1 MRILV
6 IEDEKK
12 VARFIKRG
20 LEEAGYLVDVAADG
34 EEGLYLA
41 EIDDYD
47 LIVLDLILPR
57 KNGLEVCKELREQ
70 NIKVPVLILSARDSV
85 EDKVTGL
92 DMGADDYLTKPFAFS
107 ELLARV
113 RALLRRGETM
123 VPVKLMVADL
133 VMDTVTHSVNRAGK
147 EIKLTSK
154 EYALLEYFMMNVG
167 KVLTRT
173 MLSEHVWD
181 YTFDTFS
188 NVIDVYINYL
198 RNKVDRDFEPKL
210 IHTVRGV
217 GYVMKTSM
225 DEEEGEEAPL
235 KAAEAGI
242 KAKALGRGARRKG
255 GDSED
260 EGPES
265 GEGDR

>member
-6 IEDEKK
+6 VEDEKK
-12 VARFIKRG
+12 VAGFIKRG
-20 LEEAGYLVDVAADG
+20 LEEAGYSVDVATDG

-47 LIVLDLILPR
+47 LIVLDLIIPR
-57 KNGLEVCKELREQ
+57 KSGLDVCRELREQ
-70 NIKVPVLILSARDSV
+70 SIKTPILILSARDSV
-85 EDKVTGL
+85 DDKVKGL

-123 VPVKLMVADL
+123 VPVKLQIEDL
-133 VMDTVTHSVNRAGK
+133 VMDTVTHTVTRAGR

-154 EYALLEYFMMNVG
+154 EYALLEYFIMNHD

-173 MLSEHVWD
+173 MISEHVWD

-198 RNKVDRDFEPKL
+198 RNAIDRDFEKKL

-217 GYVMKTSM
+217 GYVLKT
-225 DEEEGEEAPL
+225 D
-235 KAAEAGI
+235 
-242 KAKALGRGARRKG
+242 
-255 GDSED
+255 
-260 EGPES
+260 PES
-265 GEGDR
+265 NAGPPLENDPEKEAS

>member
-12 VARFIKRG
+12 VASFIKRG
-20 LEEAGYLVDVAADG
+20 LEEAGYSVDIAADG

-47 LIVLDLILPR
+47 LIILDLILPR
-57 KNGLEVCKELREQ
+57 KSGLEVCKELREQ
-70 NIKVPVLILSARDSV
+70 RISIPILILSARDSV

-123 VPVKLMVADL
+123 TPVKLQVADL
-133 VMDTVTHSVNRAGK
+133 IMDTVTHEVTRAGK
-147 EIKLTSK
+147 EIKLTGK
-154 EYALLEYFMMNVG
+154 EYALLEYFMMNPG

-198 RNKVDRDFEPKL
+198 RNKVDRDFDPKL

-217 GYVMKTSM
+217 GYVMKPPKQ
-225 DEEEGEEAPL
+225 EEGESKDRSSGRTKSKDRSGAGAARGD
-235 KAAEAGI
+235 KA
-242 KAKALGRGARRKG
+242 
-255 GDSED
+255 
-260 EGPES
+260 
-265 GEGDR
+265 

>member
-20 LEEAGYLVDVAADG
+20 LEEAGYLVDSAADG

-47 LIVLDLILPR
+47 LIILDLILPR

-113 RALLRRGETM
+113 RALLRRGESM
-123 VPVKLMVADL
+123 VPVKLQVADL
-133 VMDTVTHSVNRAGK
+133 AMDTVTHTVNRAGK

-217 GYVMKTSM
+217 GYVMRAKPEGEEE
-225 DEEEGEEAPL
+225 DEEEKPDRAARE
-235 KAAEAGI
+235 KARAGFRSRH
-242 KAKALGRGARRKG
+242 K
-255 GDSED
+255 DTDED
-260 EGPES
+260 EEKAEK
-265 GEGDR
+265 GE

>member
-1 MRILV
+1 MRVLV

-20 LEEAGYLVDVAADG
+20 LEEAGYLVDVATDG

-47 LIVLDLILPR
+47 LVVLDLILPR
-57 KNGLEVCKELREQ
+57 KSGLEVCRELREQ
-70 NIKVPVLILSARDSV
+70 GIKVPVLILSARDSV

-123 VPVKLMVADL
+123 VPVKLQVDDL
-133 VMDTVTHSVNRAGK
+133 IMDTVTHTVVRAGK

-154 EYALLEYFMMNVG
+154 EYALLEYFMMNPG

-198 RNKVDRDFEPKL
+198 RNKIDREFEPKL

-217 GYVMKTSM
+217 GYVMKVKT
-225 DEEEGEEAPL
+225 
-235 KAAEAGI
+235 
-242 KAKALGRGARRKG
+242 
-255 GDSED
+255 GDED
-260 EGPES
+260 EDQPETGS
-265 GEGDR
+265 RAGNQQKPEKKKRGKENEAQARTGKN

>member
-20 LEEAGYLVDVAADG
+20 LEEAGYLVDAAEDG

-47 LIVLDLILPR
+47 LIILDLVLPR
-57 KNGLEVCKELREQ
+57 KSGLDVCRQLREQ

-85 EDKVTGL
+85 EDKVAGL

-113 RALLRRGETM
+113 RALLRRGETL
-123 VPVKLMVADL
+123 VPLKLSIEDL
-133 VMDTVTHSVNRAGK
+133 VMDTVTHTVTRAGK

-154 EYALLEYFMMNVG
+154 EYSLLEYFMMNQG

-198 RNKVDRDFEPKL
+198 RNKIDRDFEPKL

-217 GYVMKTSM
+217 GYVMKVKSA
-225 DEEEGEEAPL
+225 EE
-235 KAAEAGI
+235 KAAEPSEAS
-242 KAKALGRGARRKG
+242 ALARNKN
-255 GDSED
+255 
-260 EGPES
+260 
-265 GEGDR
+265 GDRPEREPRKRPPHPHNPGND

>member
-20 LEEAGYLVDVAADG
+20 LEEAGYLVDVANDG

-70 NIKVPVLILSARDSV
+70 NIKVPILILSARDSV

-123 VPVKLMVADL
+123 VPVKLEVSDL
-133 VMDTVTHSVNRAGK
+133 LMDTVTHTVTRAGK

-154 EYALLEYFMMNVG
+154 EYALLEYFMMNPG

-198 RNKVDRDFEPKL
+198 RNKIDHDFDSKL

-217 GYVMKTSM
+217 GYVMKDDSSEP
-225 DEEEGEEAPL
+225 DA
-235 KAAEAGI
+235 
-242 KAKALGRGARRKG
+242 
-255 GDSED
+255 GDSSAAD
-260 EGPES
+260 RKNSSAPPSKRGSARGKNAPEPR
-265 GEGDR
+265 D

>member
-12 VARFIKRG
+12 VASFIKRG
-20 LEEAGYLVDVAADG
+20 LEEAGYSVDIAADG

-47 LIVLDLILPR
+47 LIILDLILPR
-57 KNGLEVCKELREQ
+57 KSGLDVCKELREQ
-70 NIKVPVLILSARDSV
+70 RISIPILILSARDSV

-123 VPVKLMVADL
+123 TPVKLQVADL
-133 VMDTVTHSVNRAGK
+133 VMDTVTHEVTRAGK
-147 EIKLTSK
+147 EIKLTGK
-154 EYALLEYFMMNVG
+154 EYSLLEYFMMNPG

-198 RNKVDRDFEPKL
+198 RNKVDKEFKPRL
-210 IHTVRGV
+210 INTVRGV
-217 GYVMKTSM
+217 GYVMKAPKS
-225 DEEEGEEAPL
+225 EEESEVSGEEA
-235 KAAEAGI
+235 KD
-242 KAKALGRGARRKG
+242 KG
-255 GDSED
+255 GGRTKGKDGSGDS
-260 EGPES
+260 PA
-265 GEGDR
+265 

>member
-20 LEEAGYLVDVAADG
+20 LEEAGYLVDSAADG

-113 RALLRRGETM
+113 RALLRRGESM
-123 VPVKLMVADL
+123 VPVKLQVADL
-133 VMDTVTHSVNRAGK
+133 AMDTVTHSVSRAGK

-154 EYALLEYFMMNVG
+154 EYALLEYFMMNEG

-217 GYVMKTSM
+217 GYVMRSKPEGEEEEEEKPDRSAREKARAGARSRHR
-225 DEEEGEEAPL
+225 DDDEEGE
-235 KAAEAGI
+235 
-242 KAKALGRGARRKG
+242 GRK
-255 GDSED
+255 E
-260 EGPES
+260 
-265 GEGDR
+265 GEG

>member
-6 IEDEKK
+6 VEDEKK

-20 LEEAGYLVDVAADG
+20 LEEAGYLVDTAADG

-47 LIVLDLILPR
+47 LMILDLILPR
-57 KNGLEVCKELREQ
+57 KGGLEVCQELRDQ
-70 NIKVPVLILSARDSV
+70 GIKTPVLILSARDSV

-92 DMGADDYLTKPFAFS
+92 DLGADDYLTKPFAFS

-113 RALLRRGETM
+113 RALLRRGEAM
-123 VPVKLMVADL
+123 VPVKLQVADL
-133 VMDTVTHSVNRAGK
+133 VMDTVTHTVTRAGK
-147 EIKLTSK
+147 DIKLTSK
-154 EYALLEYFMMNVG
+154 EYALLEYFMMNPG

-198 RNKVDRDFEPKL
+198 RNKIDREFDRKL

-217 GYVMKTSM
+217 GYVLK
-225 DEEEGEEAPL
+225 DEE
-235 KAAEAGI
+235 AAEEE
-242 KAKALGRGARRKG
+242 KEG
-255 GDSED
+255 GPLDSE
-260 EGPES
+260 EKSEPEETAAEKETAPDS
-265 GEGDR
+265 PSTK

>member
-12 VARFIKRG
+12 VASFIKRG
-20 LEEAGYLVDVAADG
+20 LEEAGYSVDIAADG

-47 LIVLDLILPR
+47 LIILDLILPR
-57 KNGLEVCKELREQ
+57 KSGLEVCKELREQ
-70 NIKVPVLILSARDSV
+70 RISIPILILSARDSV

-123 VPVKLMVADL
+123 TPVKLQVADL
-133 VMDTVTHSVNRAGK
+133 IMDTVTHEVTRAGK
-147 EIKLTSK
+147 EIKLTGK
-154 EYALLEYFMMNVG
+154 EYALLEYFMMNPG

-198 RNKVDRDFEPKL
+198 RNKVDRDFDPKL
-210 IHTVRGV
+210 INTIRGV
-217 GYVMKTSM
+217 GYVMKPPKQ
-225 DEEEGEEAPL
+225 EEGESKDRSSGRTKSKDRSGAGTARGD
-235 KAAEAGI
+235 KA
-242 KAKALGRGARRKG
+242 
-255 GDSED
+255 
-260 EGPES
+260 
-265 GEGDR
+265 

>member
-12 VARFIKRG
+12 VASFIKRG
-20 LEEAGYLVDVAADG
+20 LEEAGYSVDIAADG

-47 LIVLDLILPR
+47 LMILDLILPR
-57 KNGLEVCKELREQ
+57 KSGLEVCKELREQ
-70 NIKVPVLILSARDSV
+70 RISIPILILSARDSV
-85 EDKVTGL
+85 EDKVAGL

-123 VPVKLMVADL
+123 TPVKLQVADL
-133 VMDTVTHSVNRAGK
+133 VMDTVTHEVTRSGK
-147 EIKLTSK
+147 EIKLTGK
-154 EYALLEYFMMNVG
+154 EYSLLEYFMMNPG

-198 RNKVDRDFEPKL
+198 RNKVDRDFKPRL

-217 GYVMKTSM
+217 GYVMKTPK
-225 DEEEGEEAPL
+225 EEEESEGSGGE
-235 KAAEAGI
+235 
-242 KAKALGRGARRKG
+242 AKDKEGGRTRSKDWSGASPAR
-255 GDSED
+255 
-260 EGPES
+260 S
-265 GEGDR
+265 G